1 MLVQFDFSILKE
13 AVKNGSKMANKVRA
27 TPLYLSI
34 DNDTLS
40 VKVFDADLMT
50 QIYSC
55 EIQPSGCKLV
65 LAFDVN
71 ILSPLVNGAKA
82 KLFTI
87 DAFDESSK
95 VVSVTL
101 DGVSYKLH
109 SLDPSEFEE
118 PSIHVPENTKPLVF
132 RNGELRNILKRLKPF
147 LSKDEYRLSMQCV
160 NMEIKDGVIR
170 FCATDSFRLAT
181 YESKVE
187 YEDELNLNIPEVAV
201 DVLMSLGDEIAM
213 YFDKD
218 NENAVRKVVA
228 QSENITIEFFGI
240 AANFPNYKPLLP
252 DEIIWKAQYDAHNIT
267 EKIDS
272 MNKVFNMY
280 SPGSIQKE
288 AERAA
293 AKLIFDIH
301 QFDTKLLSV
310 GSSEEVMAEATIM
323 NEVETTKECI
333 CINPFHFIS
342 IAKSI
347 RSSTINNSVII
358 GKTRN
363 HANLVFVSSD
373 AEPEW
378 LYVNVLKREQ

>member
-1 MLVQFDFSILKE
+1 
-13 AVKNGSKMANKVRA
+13 
-27 TPLYLSI
+27 
-34 DNDTLS
+34 
-40 VKVFDADLMT
+40 
-50 QIYSC
+50 
-55 EIQPSGCKLV
+55 
-65 LAFDVN
+65 
-71 ILSPLVNGAKA
+71 
-82 KLFTI
+82 
-87 DAFDESSK
+87 
-95 VVSVTL
+95 
-101 DGVSYKLH
+101 
-109 SLDPSEFEE
+109 
-118 PSIHVPENTKPLVF
+118 
-132 RNGELRNILKRLKPF
+132 
-147 LSKDEYRLSMQCV
+147 
-160 NMEIKDGVIR
+160 MEIKDGVIR

-213 YFDKD
+213 YFVKD
-218 NENAVRKVVA
+218 NENEVRKVVA

-240 AANFPNYKPLLP
+240 AEKFPNYKPLLP

-280 SPGSIQKE
+280 SPGSVQKE

-293 AKLIFDIH
+293 AKLIFDIN
-301 QFDTKLLSV
+301 QFETKLLSV

-323 NEVETTKECI
+323 NEVETTKERI

-347 RSSTINNSVII
+347 RSNTINNSVII
-358 GKTRN
+358 GKTQN